1 TIPRPFAVWLSPE
14 TPSSVAQ
21 RGYSTCRTP
30 PASTRPTTT
39 RSGRVEPRTRATNG
53 TGIPSAGARR
63 PPGANRTTTAAPVK
77 GSGFSM
83 PKLIVSMKGDALNRL
98 ATTPRDNR
106 GALVIVLDHLHD
118 TNQDEFNTA
127 IDMLADR
134 AYGPTV
140 IARAL
145 TDIARDDN

>member
-1 TIPRPFAVWLSPE
+1 M
-14 TPSSVAQ
+14 
-21 RGYSTCRTP
+21 
-30 PASTRPTTT
+30 
-39 RSGRVEPRTRATNG
+39 
-53 TGIPSAGARR
+53 
-63 PPGANRTTTAAPVK
+63 K
-77 GSGFSM
+77 GGGFSV
-83 PKLIVSMKGDALNRL
+83 PKLIVSTKGDALNRL

-145 TDIARDDN
+145 TDIARDDNLPIKNVDESAIRKYRDREGIK